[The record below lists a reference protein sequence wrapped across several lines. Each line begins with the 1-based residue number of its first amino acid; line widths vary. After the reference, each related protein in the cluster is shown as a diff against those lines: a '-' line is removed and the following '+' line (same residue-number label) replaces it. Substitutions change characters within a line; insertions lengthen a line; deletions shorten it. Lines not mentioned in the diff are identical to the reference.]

1 VNSHKPEG
9 KMPTQAASLRDL
21 LGPQLP
27 YIRRY
32 ARALAG
38 SQSSGDAFVRAAL
51 EAMLENAAAID
62 VNASPK
68 LALFQL
74 FHSFWNPH
82 RTTMQDNEQIAGLHA
97 TGREALLLTAVEG
110 FSLEE
115 AALILGIGADEVDR
129 SVSDAER
136 AIALAMRS
144 RVLII
149 EDEPVIAM
157 HLAQILTDMG
167 HQVVDTA
174 ISRAEAVESARRLRP
189 DIVLADIQLADG
201 SSGIDAV
208 QQILAMFDVPVV
220 FVTAYPERLLTGLRP
235 EPTFL
240 VTKPF
245 DPEAIVAIVGQALLQ
260 RQPGVAPQGLQV
272 GASL

>member
-1 VNSHKPEG
+1 MSNAEL
-9 KMPTQAASLRDL
+9 SLRDL
-21 LGPQLP
+21 MGPQLP

-38 SQSSGDAFVRAAL
+38 SQTTGDAFVRASL
-51 EAMLENAAAID
+51 EAILDGDGEIALD
-62 VNASPK
+62 RSPK
-68 LALFQL
+68 FALFQL
-74 FHSFWNPH
+74 FHRFWNPH
-82 RTTMQDNEQIAGLHA
+82 RSTMQDNVEAIAGLHP

-110 FSLEE
+110 FNVEDT
-115 AALILGIGADEVDR
+115 ALILGIDVAEVER
-129 SVSDAER
+129 SVQDAEQ
-136 AIALAMRS
+136 AIANAMRS

-157 HLAQILTDMG
+157 HLSQIVTDMG
-167 HQVVDTA
+167 HEVIDTA
-174 ISRAEAVESARRLRP
+174 ISRSEAVRSAREMRP

-208 QQILAMFDVPVV
+208 HEILAMFDVPVV

-245 DPEAIVAIVGQALLQ
+245 EAEAIVATVGQALLQ
-260 RQPGVAPQGLQV
+260 RQPSVAPAGARA
-272 GASL
+272 GASV

>member
-1 VNSHKPEG
+1 
-9 KMPTQAASLRDL
+9 MRDL

-38 SQSSGDAFVRAAL
+38 SQSTGDAFVRASL
-51 EAMLENAAAID
+51 EAVLDDGAEID
-62 VNASPK
+62 LDSSPK
-68 LALFQL
+68 FALFQL
-74 FHSFWNPH
+74 FHRFWNPH
-82 RTTMQDNEQIAGLHA
+82 RSTMQDNVEPIAGLHP

-110 FSLEE
+110 FSIEDAAAILNLGHDDVKQSVSEAE
-115 AALILGIGADEVDR
+115 QAIAAAL
-129 SVSDAER
+129 
-136 AIALAMRS
+136 RS

-157 HLAQILTDMG
+157 HLSQIVTDMG
-167 HQVVDTA
+167 HEVIDTA
-174 ISRAEAVESARRLRP
+174 ISRAEAVSSAEQMRP

-208 QQILAMFDVPVV
+208 HEILAMFDVPVV

-245 DPEAIVAIVGQALLQ
+245 EAEAIVATVGQALLQ
-260 RQPGVAPQGLQV
+260 RQPGMAPAGV
-272 GASL
+272 RAGASV

>member
-1 VNSHKPEG
+1 MS
-9 KMPTQAASLRDL
+9 TTTTLREL

-38 SQSSGDAFVRAAL
+38 SQSTGDAFVRASL
-51 EAMLENAAAID
+51 EAVLDGDGSID
-62 VNASPK
+62 LGRTPK
-68 LALFQL
+68 FALFQL
-74 FHSFWNPH
+74 FHRFWNPH
-82 RTTMQDNEQIAGLHA
+82 RTTVQDNVQAIAGLYP

-110 FSLEE
+110 FSTEE
-115 AALILGIGADEVDR
+115 AALILGIERDEVER
-129 SVSDAER
+129 SVAETEQ
-136 AIALAMRS
+136 AIAEAIRS

-149 EDEPVIAM
+149 EDEPLIAM
-157 HLAQILTDMG
+157 HLAQILTDLG
-167 HQVVDTA
+167 HEVIDTA
-174 ISRAEAVESARRLRP
+174 ISRTEAVKSAAEMRP

-208 QQILAMFDVPVV
+208 NEILEMFDVPVV

-235 EPTFL
+235 EPTYL

-245 DPEAIVAIVGQALLQ
+245 EADAIVATVGQALLQ
-260 RQPGVAPQGLQV
+260 RQPGVAPFGSAK
-272 GASL
+272 GATR

>member
-1 VNSHKPEG
+1 
-9 KMPTQAASLRDL
+9 MPNAARPLRDL

-38 SQSSGDAFVRAAL
+38 SQTTGDAFVRASL
-51 EAMLENAAAID
+51 EAVLDNGAAID
-62 VNASPK
+62 LSRSPK
-68 LALFQL
+68 FALFQL
-74 FHSFWNPH
+74 FHRFWNPH
-82 RTTMQDNEQIAGLHA
+82 RSTMQDNVEPIAGLHP

-110 FSLEE
+110 FSVAE
-115 AALILGIGADEVDR
+115 AAEILGLDPDDVDR
-129 SVSDAER
+129 TVSEAEQ
-136 AIALAMRS
+136 AIAQAMRS

-157 HLAQILTDMG
+157 HLAQIVADMG
-167 HQVVDTA
+167 HQVIDTA
-174 ISRAEAVESARRLRP
+174 ISRAEAVDSARQLQP

-208 QQILAMFDVPVV
+208 QEILAMFDVPVV

-245 DPEAIVAIVGQALLQ
+245 EPDAIIATVGQALLQ
-260 RQPGVAPQGLQV
+260 RQPSVAPTGKQA
-272 GASL
+272 GAAV

>member
-1 VNSHKPEG
+1 
-9 KMPTQAASLRDL
+9 MPQPARSLRDL
-21 LGPQLP
+21 LGPELP

-38 SQSSGDAFVRAAL
+38 SQASGDAFVRASL
-51 EAMLENAAAID
+51 EAVLDDPGDID
-62 VNASPK
+62 LTQSPK
-68 LALFQL
+68 FALFQL
-74 FHSFWNPH
+74 FHRFWNPH
-82 RTTMQDNEQIAGLHA
+82 RTTVQDNVEAISGLDP

-110 FSLEE
+110 FSPEQ
-115 AALILGIGADEVDR
+115 AASILGLDRAEVEHSIR
-129 SVSDAER
+129 TAEQ
-136 AIALAMRS
+136 AIAQAIRS

-157 HLAQILTDMG
+157 HLAQIVSDMG
-167 HQVVDTA
+167 HQVIDTA
-174 ISRAEAVESARRLRP
+174 ISRKEAVASARQMRP

-208 QQILAMFDVPVV
+208 HEILAMFDVPVV
-220 FVTAYPERLLTGLRP
+220 FVTAYPERLLTGLKP

-245 DPEAIVAIVGQALLQ
+245 EADAIVATVGQALLQ
-260 RQPGVAPQGLQV
+260 RQPSLAPAGSNA
-272 GASL
+272 GACA

>member
-1 VNSHKPEG
+1 
-9 KMPTQAASLRDL
+9 MPKTAPTLREL

-38 SQSSGDAFVRAAL
+38 SQSTGDAFVRASL
-51 EAMLENAAAID
+51 EAVLDDGAEID
-62 VNASPK
+62 LARSPK
-68 LALFQL
+68 FTLFQL
-74 FHSFWNPH
+74 FHRFWNPH
-82 RTTMQDNEQIAGLHA
+82 RSTMQDNVEAIAGLHP

-110 FSLEE
+110 FSIAD
-115 AALILGIGADEVDR
+115 AAKILGLADDEVER
-129 SVSDAER
+129 SVSEAEQ
-136 AIALAMRS
+136 AIAVALRS

-157 HLAQILTDMG
+157 HLAQIVTDMG
-167 HQVVDTA
+167 HEVIDTA
-174 ISRAEAVESARRLRP
+174 ISRAEAVSSAQQMRP

-208 QQILAMFDVPVV
+208 HEILAMFDVPVV

-245 DPEAIVAIVGQALLQ
+245 EVEAIVATVGQALLQ
-260 RQPGVAPQGLQV
+260 RQPGVSPAGIRA

>member
-1 VNSHKPEG
+1 
-9 KMPTQAASLRDL
+9 MPTPVPLLRDL

-51 EAMLENAAAID
+51 EAMLDDAAVIAID
-62 VNASPK
+62 QSPK

-74 FHSFWNPH
+74 FHRFWNPH
-82 RTTMQDNEQIAGLHA
+82 RGTIQDNEAIAGLHP

-110 FSLEE
+110 FSIGEG
-115 AALILGIGADEVDR
+115 ALILGIEPEEVDR
-129 SVSDAER
+129 SISEAEQ

-157 HLAQILTDMG
+157 HLAQILADMG

-174 ISRAEAVESARRLRP
+174 ISRAEAVESARRMRP

-245 DPEAIVAIVGQALLQ
+245 DPEAITAIVGQALLQ
-260 RQPGVAPQGLQV
+260 RQPGVAPKGLQV

>member
-1 VNSHKPEG
+1 
-9 KMPTQAASLRDL
+9 MPTPAPTLRDL

-38 SQSSGDAFVRAAL
+38 SQSTGDAFVRASL
-51 EAMLENAAAID
+51 EAVLGGDGSVALD
-62 VNASPK
+62 RSPK
-68 LALFQL
+68 FALFQL
-74 FHSFWNPH
+74 FHRFWNPH
-82 RTTMQDNEQIAGLHA
+82 RSTIQDNVEPIAGLHP

-110 FSLEE
+110 FSRAE
-115 AALILGIGADEVDR
+115 AAEILGLGQDEVDR
-129 SVSDAER
+129 SVSEAEQ
-136 AIALAMRS
+136 AIAQAMCS

-157 HLAQILTDMG
+157 HLAQILSDMG
-167 HQVVDTA
+167 HRVVDTA
-174 ISRAEAVESARRLRP
+174 ISRAEAVRSARQLQP

-208 QQILAMFDVPVV
+208 HEILVMFDVPVV

-245 DPEAIVAIVGQALLQ
+245 EADAIIATVGQALLQ
-260 RQPGVAPQGLQV
+260 RQPGMAPSGGPSGTRV
-272 GASL
+272 GAMS

>member
-1 VNSHKPEG
+1 
-9 KMPTQAASLRDL
+9 MPTPAPSLRDL

-32 ARALAG
+32 ARALGG
-38 SQSSGDAFVRAAL
+38 SQSTGDAFVRASL
-51 EAMLENAAAID
+51 EAVLDEGAQVDLER
-62 VNASPK
+62 SPK
-68 LALFQL
+68 FALFQL
-74 FHSFWNPH
+74 FHRFWNPH
-82 RTTMQDNEQIAGLHA
+82 RSTVQDNVEAISGLHP

-110 FSLEE
+110 FSIEE
-115 AALILGIGADEVDR
+115 AAQILGLDPDEVGL
-129 SVSDAER
+129 SVADAEE
-136 AIALAMRS
+136 AIARAMQS

-157 HLAQILTDMG
+157 HLSHIVTDMG
-167 HQVVDTA
+167 HQVIDTA
-174 ISRAEAVESARRLRP
+174 ISRAEAVNSAQQMRP

-208 QQILAMFDVPVV
+208 HEILAMFDVPVV

-245 DPEAIVAIVGQALLQ
+245 EADAIVATVGQALLQ
-260 RQPGVAPQGLQV
+260 RQPGVAPAGTRM
-272 GASL
+272 GATS

>member
-1 VNSHKPEG
+1 
-9 KMPTQAASLRDL
+9 MPNPAQSLRDV

-38 SQSSGDAFVRAAL
+38 SQSTGDAFVRASL
-51 EAMLENAAAID
+51 EAMLDDAAAVD
-62 VNASPK
+62 LARSPK
-68 LALFQL
+68 FALFQL
-74 FHSFWNPH
+74 FHRFWNPH
-82 RTTMQDNEQIAGLHA
+82 RSTVQDNVEAIAGLDP

-110 FSLEE
+110 FSAQD
-115 AALILGIGADEVDR
+115 AALILDIDVADVER
-129 SVSDAER
+129 SVSEAEQ
-136 AIALAMRS
+136 AIAQAVRAT
-144 RVLII
+144 VLII

-157 HLAQILTDMG
+157 HLAQIVTDMG
-167 HQVVDTA
+167 HTVVDTA
-174 ISRAEAVESARRLRP
+174 ISRAEAVSSARQLRP

-208 QQILAMFDVPVV
+208 HEILGMFDVPVV

-245 DPEAIVAIVGQALLQ
+245 EAEAIIATVGQALLQ
-260 RQPGVAPQGLQV
+260 RQPGIAPV
-272 GASL
+272 GARAGAGG